1 LHSGVADIT
10 VSTTPSPVRGYKV
23 RRGGQGCEFVTAQSV
38 AIDYQEASS
47 RSRKV
52 WEVVFN
58 AARVGVWQSA
68 AAFALLLALVF
79 ARAPL
84 RKIPDALFVSD
95 GFGYYLYLPSFVIDH
110 DLDFSNQLGHVPYE
124 ASKSYFN
131 EVAKTGLRA
140 DPFPVGAAVLWLP
153 FFVLGH
159 AVVIVLRAIG
169 VGVTPSGFGYLYELP
184 TYCGAFFY
192 GVAGLWLIQ
201 RLVSEV
207 FSQQVART
215 AVFTML
221 LCTPYA
227 YYLWIEPDMSH
238 VSAAF
243 TIALALYLTWRAMR
257 RKDSR
262 LSTWIGV
269 GASLGLVALVR
280 PYNGLVAIATLPAV
294 WFACDGRD
302 AIGRAFTRLAVCAT
316 AALVVFLPQVAAVS
330 VLYGSLMFLPPGT
343 GYDEMRWTRP
353 DFLALAVSTFSYFPL
368 LVVSFVGLF
377 PIVKAATRRSGESGP
392 ERPADA
398 TASEM
403 FLTWVRPAS
412 LLALLVVLYIT
423 ASYPR
428 GSTFGDSFGQRRIV
442 DWAPLMAIGWA
453 SCFTLIPDRHRAAA
467 MKALVV
473 FGIVGVVL
481 TGLYTLHLI
490 PEWGMADLIG

>member
-1 LHSGVADIT
+1 
-10 VSTTPSPVRGYKV
+10 
-23 RRGGQGCEFVTAQSV
+23 VTAQSL
-38 AIDYQEASS
+38 AIQYQEASS
-47 RSRKV
+47 RSRKAFDV
-52 WEVVFN
+52 IVG

-68 AAFALLLALVF
+68 VALALLLALVF

-95 GFGYYLYLPSFVIDH
+95 GFGYYLYLPSLVIDH

-131 EVAKTGLRA
+131 EVSKTGLRA

-153 FFVLGH
+153 FFALTHAIVL
-159 AVVIVLRAIG
+159 ALRAIG
-169 VGVTPSGFGYLYELP
+169 LPITPSGFGYLYELP
-184 TYCGAFFY
+184 TYCGAFLY
-192 GVAGLWLIQ
+192 GLGGLWLIQ
-201 RLVSEV
+201 RLVSEM

-243 TIALALYLTWRAMR
+243 TIALALCSIWRAMLR
-257 RKDSR
+257 RDSR
-262 LSTWIGV
+262 FLTWIAV

-280 PYNGLVAIATLPAV
+280 PYNGLIAIAAAPAV
-294 WFACDGRD
+294 FFACGGRD
-302 AIGRAFTRLAVCAT
+302 GIGQAITRLAACAA
-316 AALVVFLPQVAAVS
+316 AALVVFLPQVAAVT

-343 GYDEMRWTRP
+343 GYDEMHWSRP

-368 LVVSFVGLF
+368 LVVAFVGLF
-377 PIVKAATRRSGESGP
+377 PIVRGSVARTGAFASTRDG
-392 ERPADA
+392 DA
-398 TASEM
+398 SPSEM
-403 FLTWVRPAS
+403 FLAWVRPAS
-412 LLALLVVLYIT
+412 LAALLVVLYIT

-453 SCFTLIPDRHRAAA
+453 SCFSTIPDRYRTAVI
-467 MKALVV
+467 KSLVV
-473 FGIVGVVL
+473 FGVLGVVL